1 MRWQRRE
8 VTRGASLILEG
19 VVAAAAATR
28 AMVVVCGG
36 WCEMGE
42 NREGVD
48 VGMMITSLL
57 P

>member
-8 VTRGASLILEG
+8 VTRGASLVLEG